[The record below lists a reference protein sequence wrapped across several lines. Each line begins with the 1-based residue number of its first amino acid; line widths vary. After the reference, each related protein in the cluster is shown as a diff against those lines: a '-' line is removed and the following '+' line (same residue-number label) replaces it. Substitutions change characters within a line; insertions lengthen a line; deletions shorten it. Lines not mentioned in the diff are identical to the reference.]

1 MRKFI
6 GDWIGRTTLGLFM
19 LLLVLPT
26 AAAQFEYA
34 CCVGGFLLPVLFLI
48 IGILIAIWVYKD
60 AEARGSS
67 GVLWLIIVLILGI
80 IGLIIWLVVRPPL
93 QPQGPPPGAYPP
105 PPGAYPPPPGQ
116 YPPPPP
122 PQR

>member
-1 MRKFI
+1 MESEVKMRKVI
-6 GDWIGRTTLGLFM
+6 GDWIGRLTLGLI
-19 LLLVLPT
+19 LLLLFIPT

-34 CCVGGFLLPVLFLI
+34 FCVGGFLCPVIWLVI
-48 IGILIAIWVYKD
+48 SILIMIWVYRD

-67 GVLWLIIVLILGI
+67 GILWLIIVFFLGI

-105 PPGAYPPPPGQ
+105 PPGQ